1 MKSILTL
8 LLLLQLCLVTA
19 QNGELIYPRGIYN
32 THRDF
37 AERTPSTESSISAT
51 QGRNVVITTYRIK
64 DGDGNKIKGAFAVC
78 DGQNLYVRANAI
90 LDHLTNTEFN
100 KPNATNQDYSVAAL
114 ANKDYLY
121 FEVFFQNKS
130 ARTWGIGKVYLTGIL
145 YAHSTGKFTFLD
157 TIKDLKVAL
166 GEAGTPQGYE
176 DDYRVNG
183 ENIGVARKAIS
194 RLFRE

>member
-78 DGQNLYVRANAI
+78 DGQNLYVRAN
-90 LDHLTNTEFN
+90 
-100 KPNATNQDYSVAAL
+100 
-114 ANKDYLY
+114 KDYLY